1 MVTVESGIA
10 QANRKPPTQF
20 QPLHIHGMSLSA
32 VTSMERRPMPLAL
45 ELDLRKCSGSLLTT
59 ETAKSFLLCPLI
71 LFLLFL
77 LWKKKKKRKTL
88 KGSPFVAFIGKLSTC
103 AFHRVEYTEG
113 VLNYMTLSGSPSSH
127 ALKLH
132 TLIASPLIRH
142 RGHSAGR
149 FVLLS
154 GELWKPRAH
163 PACPSVARVP
173 VSPTR
178 ARHVLTALSR

>member
-1 MVTVESGIA
+1 M
-10 QANRKPPTQF
+10 
-20 QPLHIHGMSLSA
+20 
-32 VTSMERRPMPLAL
+32 
-45 ELDLRKCSGSLLTT
+45 LRKSADHRNSK
-59 ETAKSFLLCPLI
+59 EFSSMSFNSFSFVSTLE
-71 LFLLFL
+71 
-77 LWKKKKKRKTL
+77 KKKKKRKTL

-113 VLNYMTLSGSPSSH
+113 VLNYMTLSESPSSH

>member
-1 MVTVESGIA
+1 
-10 QANRKPPTQF
+10 
-20 QPLHIHGMSLSA
+20 
-32 VTSMERRPMPLAL
+32 
-45 ELDLRKCSGSLLTT
+45 
-59 ETAKSFLLCPLI
+59 
-71 LFLLFL
+71 
-77 LWKKKKKRKTL
+77 
-88 KGSPFVAFIGKLSTC
+88 
-103 AFHRVEYTEG
+103 
-113 VLNYMTLSGSPSSH
+113 MTLSGSPSSH

-178 ARHVLTALSR
+178 ARHVSLPLADKEEDRAVCPLSGTGGKTHNSNQRKCSSWAYLPFTGNFFWPEVWMRIGRRLKLI